1 MGPVMQHRHL
11 GEPRANETGGW
22 LEHDSHLLPPLL
34 VLHGAADPVTP
45 LPSCCLTAL
54 LFSFLFPRIIKT
66 VVKTFKYF
74 FGLRFEVKGLE
85 NFEVEGPAIIVSNHQ
100 SILDMMG
107 EELARGRER
116 FSCSPAGKPCW
127 PRSPPALALV
137 YATEAAGPAF
147 SLGAGFRK
155 GFSSRPEPSQS
166 PPRLGSCLLS
176 RPSAGAWEWGWLL
189 GLTLC
194 RHVRADGG
202 PARQLCPGGEEGAD
216 VRRHRGA
223 HHLPRGC
230 HLHQQEE
237 HQQCQDGDGGGG
249 QDDGDR

>member
-66 VVKTFKYF
+66 VVRTFKYF

-127 PRSPPALALV
+127 PRSPPCPGTGLRYRGSWASFLSRCWV
-137 YATEAAGPAF
+137 QE
-147 SLGAGFRK
+147 GF
-155 GFSSRPEPSQS
+155 
-166 PPRLGSCLLS
+166 LLS
-176 RPSAGAWEWGWLL
+176 P
-189 GLTLC
+189 
-194 RHVRADGG
+194 
-202 PARQLCPGGEEGAD
+202 
-216 VRRHRGA
+216 
-223 HHLPRGC
+223 
-230 HLHQQEE
+230 
-237 HQQCQDGDGGGG
+237 
-249 QDDGDR
+249 